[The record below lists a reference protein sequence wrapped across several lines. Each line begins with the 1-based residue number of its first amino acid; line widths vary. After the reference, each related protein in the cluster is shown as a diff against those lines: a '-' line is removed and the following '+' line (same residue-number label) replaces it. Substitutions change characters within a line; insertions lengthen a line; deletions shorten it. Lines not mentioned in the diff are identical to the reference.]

1 MDKRQRV
8 LSALNHITPDKVPYS
23 VELTSEAMKRF
34 SEYSGITAA
43 EYFDLVGNHLEK
55 CSYNDGSYIKSGYFK
70 DEFGVLWNR
79 SGVDKDIGVVEE
91 YLLPEDDFSGY
102 TFPIPDL
109 EAVSKKTRAMM
120 ENGKDTFKLGKIGMT
135 FFERAWSLRGMENLM
150 CDFHCN
156 EAFTEE
162 LFDKILE
169 YNLQIVNAALK
180 FPIDGFYF
188 GDDYGMQ
195 TGLMFSPDSFRK
207 YLKPCLRALFEPI
220 KSKGKKVMLHSCGN
234 IEKILPDLIEIG
246 LDVYQT
252 VQPEIYDL
260 KKLKREFGKDLSFWG
275 GISTQR
281 DLPNLSAGE
290 ISALTRETIEILGE
304 NGGYI
309 CGPTHQVPADV
320 PPENIAAMIEFLK

>member
-1 MDKRQRV
+1 MNKRQRV
-8 LSALNHITPDKVPYS
+8 EAALNHKTPDKVPYN
-23 VELTSEAMKRF
+23 VELTTEAMNRF
-34 SEYSGITAA
+34 TDYSGITSDK
-43 EYFDLVGNHLEK
+43 YFDLVGNHIEK
-55 CSYNDGSYIKSGYFK
+55 CGYNGGSYIKPGYFK

-79 SGVDKDIGVVEE
+79 SGPDKDIGVVAE
-91 YLLPEDDFSGY
+91 YLLREAELKGY
-102 TFPIPDL
+102 NFPSPDL
-109 EAVSKKTRAMM
+109 YEVSKKTKAMT

-150 CDFHCN
+150 CDFYEN
-156 EAFTEE
+156 EAFTES
-162 LFDKILE
+162 LFKNILE
-169 YNLQIVNAALK
+169 YNLQIVNDALK

-195 TGLMFSPDSFRK
+195 TGLMFSPDIFRK

-220 KSKGKKVMLHSCGN
+220 KAKGKKVMLHSCGN
-234 IEKILPDLIEIG
+234 IERILPDLIEIG

-281 DLPNLSAGE
+281 DLPHLSTNE
-290 ISALTRETIEILGE
+290 IQALTKETIQILGE

-309 CGPTHQVPADV
+309 CGPTHQIPADV
-320 PPENIAAMIEFLK
+320 PPENISAMIEILK